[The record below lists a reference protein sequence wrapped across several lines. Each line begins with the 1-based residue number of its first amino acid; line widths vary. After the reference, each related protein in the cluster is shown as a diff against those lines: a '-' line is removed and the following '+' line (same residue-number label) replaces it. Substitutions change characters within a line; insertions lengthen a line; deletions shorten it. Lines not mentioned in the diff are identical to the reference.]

1 MEQAPGRCRTELGLL
16 PNEGRR
22 PGQVCSS
29 MLCLPLYTH
38 GSVHPNFKVQ
48 HSMLTSLDR
57 LRLKID
63 DFSGM
68 PIKYKSNIFNVK
80 VSVPTKMKDIH
91 LPNGI
96 TVTLGAI
103 FKAFCNNV
111 FLQTHSKYLVTF
123 RACLK
128 MALFK

>member
-1 MEQAPGRCRTELGLL
+1 
-16 PNEGRR
+16 
-22 PGQVCSS
+22 
-29 MLCLPLYTH
+29 
-38 GSVHPNFKVQ
+38 
-48 HSMLTSLDR
+48 MLTSLDR

-103 FKAFCNNV
+103 FES
-111 FLQTHSKYLVTF
+111 FLQQCFLTNALQIFSNF
-123 RACLK
+123 SG
-128 MALFK
+128 LFKNGTF